1 MMTAKKPPYPAEF
14 RRQAVVLVRRN
25 PDKSIPELAQELGVS
40 DQSLRNW
47 LKQEEIDRGVRSD
60 GLTTTD
66 RDELAQL
73 RRDNRDLRMQNEFL
87 NYADVRVMP
96 MLL

>member
-40 DQSLRNW
+40 DQTLRNW
-47 LKQEEIDRGVRSD
+47 LLCRS
-60 GLTTTD
+60 
-66 RDELAQL
+66 RHKSH
-73 RRDNRDLRMQNEFL
+73 
-87 NYADVRVMP
+87 YADLGIMP
-96 MLL
+96 TSGGRPSLRWA